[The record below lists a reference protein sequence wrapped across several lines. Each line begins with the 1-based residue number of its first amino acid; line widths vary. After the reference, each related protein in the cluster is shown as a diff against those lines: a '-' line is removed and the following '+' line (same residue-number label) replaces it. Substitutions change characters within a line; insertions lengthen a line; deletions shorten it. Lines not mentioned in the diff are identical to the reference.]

1 MTRKELSDNL
11 SFLSA
16 LKRLEGLAAAGKL
29 TNEEK
34 EKAREELERRLRP
47 TLLFA

>member
-1 MTRKELSDNL
+1 MTRKELTDNL

-16 LKRLEGLAAAGKL
+16 IKMLEGLATAVKL
-29 TNEEK
+29 TDEEK
-34 EKAREELERRLRP
+34 ETAREELERRLRP

>member
-16 LKRLEGLAAAGKL
+16 IKMLEGLVTAGKL
-29 TNEEK
+29 TDEEK
-34 EKAREELERRLRP
+34 EKVREELERRFRP

>member
-11 SFLSA
+11 SILSA
-16 LKRLEGLAAAGKL
+16 LKMLEGLAAAGKL